1 MHFLCLKI
9 FGIEPPLG
17 QETQGGILGVWD
29 VSYLRAALLIFAI
42 HAVFASLGWWIDGRL
57 GAIIGTLI
65 ALVFHILV
73 LWKADRV
80 VLRLHN
86 AREVDLDDPNP
97 MVRVYVQE
105 CRALADQIGLTRPR
119 TFIVDT
125 HQPNAFVTGR
135 DALHAS
141 IAVTTGLLMTLSRQ
155 EARAVIAH
163 ELAHVKRGD
172 SLAMGV
178 AAAVSAALSRAMW
191 LVLGPIGL
199 ARPAARLI
207 SRIIAQLSASKSREY
222 AADREAARI
231 VGRPMDLADA
241 LEKIERHA
249 MSLLNP
255 TAEKNPATAHLY
267 VIDPLHARKRGRH
280 SSHPATEKR
289 ISRLRALAEEMRRQ
303 DEHA

>member
-1 MHFLCLKI
+1 M
-9 FGIEPPLG
+9 
-17 QETQGGILGVWD
+17 
-29 VSYLRAALLIFAI
+29 SYLRAALLIFAI
-42 HAVFASLGWWIDGRL
+42 HAVFAALGWWIDGRI
-57 GAIIGTLI
+57 GAIVGTLI

-73 LWKADRV
+73 LWKADSV
-80 VLRLHN
+80 VLKLHN
-86 AREVDLDDPNP
+86 AREVDLNDSNP

-119 TFIVDT
+119 TYIVDT

-178 AAAVSAALSRAMW
+178 AAAVSASLSRIAW
-191 LVLGPIGL
+191 VVFGPIGL
-199 ARPAARLI
+199 ARPVSKFI
-207 SRIIAQLSASKSREY
+207 SRVMAQLSASKAREF

-231 VGRPMDLADA
+231 VGRPLDLASA

-255 TAEKNPATAHLY
+255 AAEKNPATAHLY

-289 ISRLRALAEEMRRQ
+289 ISRLRAMAEEMRMQ
-303 DEHA
+303 GEHA

>member
-1 MHFLCLKI
+1 M
-9 FGIEPPLG
+9 
-17 QETQGGILGVWD
+17 
-29 VSYLRAALLIFAI
+29 SYLRAALLIFAI
-42 HAVFASLGWWIDGRL
+42 QAVFAGIGWYAYGQL
-57 GAIIGTLI
+57 GAIIATLI
-65 ALVFHILV
+65 ALLFHVLV

-86 AREVDLDDPNP
+86 AREVDMEDTNP

-141 IAVTTGLLMTLSRQ
+141 IAVTTGLLMTLSRH
-155 EARAVIAH
+155 EARAVIDH

-178 AAAVSAALSRAMW
+178 AAAVSAALNRVTW
-191 LVLGPIGL
+191 VVFGPIGL
-199 ARPAARLI
+199 ARPVARFI
-207 SRIIAQLSASKSREY
+207 SRTIAQLSASKSREY
-222 AADREAARI
+222 AADKEAARI
-231 VGRPMDLADA
+231 VGRPLDLANA

-267 VIDPLHARKRGRH
+267 VIDPLHARNRGRH
-280 SSHPATEKR
+280 SSHPTTEKR
-289 ISRLRALAEEMRRQ
+289 VSRLRNMAETLRSEEQ
-303 DEHA
+303 NA